1 MASFW
6 FSVLIQ
12 NHFALEQWIEKRLLK
27 QMDRLVHQ
35 YPHVEVA
42 GGNEES
48 LHTYGLSEPAVLET
62 ARGLMPSK

>member
-12 NHFALEQWIEKRLLK
+12 NHFALEQLVEKWLLK
-27 QMDRLVHQ
+27 WMDRLVQQ
-35 YPHVEVA
+35 YPHIESA

-48 LHTYGLSEPAVLET
+48 LGAYGLPEPVVLDVT
-62 ARGLMPSK
+62 QGWML

>member
-12 NHFALEQWIEKRLLK
+12 NHFVLEQLVEKRLLK
-27 QMDRLVHQ
+27 WMDRLVQQ
-35 YPHVEVA
+35 YPHIVSA

-48 LHTYGLSEPAVLET
+48 LGAYGLPEPVVLDV
-62 ARGLMPSK
+62 AQGWML